1 MNEGG
6 LVTAKRIIRMNYGR
20 AIRIVRTARRL
31 TQSALAE
38 RLSIGS
44 SHLSLIEA
52 DKRKPSLRVLDEIAE
67 ALNVPTHLLM
77 LLAAGPKELENDTD
91 SKQVAA
97 LARSLLNLLVST
109 SDQPPL
115 PMRKRRT
122 KKALKDAS

>member
-1 MNEGG
+1 
-6 LVTAKRIIRMNYGR
+6 MNYGR
-20 AIRIVRTARRL
+20 AIRIVRTAHGL

-52 DKRKPSLRVLDEIAE
+52 NKRKPSLRVLDEIAE

-77 LLAAGPKELENDTD
+77 LLAAGPKELEKDAD
-91 SKQVAA
+91 SKQVAE
-97 LARSLLNLLVST
+97 LARSLLALLVAT

-115 PMRKRRT
+115 PLKKTRPKRE
-122 KKALKDAS
+122 LKNAG